1 MIYRATFSRILNP
14 IQYTTELGSVY
25 DYSPLSIRYYL
36 DFVLVHDFSE
46 INQNQLLIHMKV

>member
-46 INQNQLLIHMKV
+46 INQNQLLIRMKV

>member
-1 MIYRATFSRILNP
+1 MIYRATFSRILNRV
-14 IQYTTELGSVY
+14 QYTTELGSVY

-46 INQNQLLIHMKV
+46 INQNQLLIRMKV